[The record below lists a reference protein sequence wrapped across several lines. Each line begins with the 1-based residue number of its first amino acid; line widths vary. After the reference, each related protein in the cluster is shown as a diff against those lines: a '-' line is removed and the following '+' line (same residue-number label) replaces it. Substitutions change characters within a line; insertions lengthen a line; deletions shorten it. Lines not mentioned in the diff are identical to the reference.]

1 MVKKEVGAIFAALL
15 LVATL
20 GAGVASASGVVIG
33 GGYNDS
39 SVDISRS
46 VFSDFFTTD
55 LWNDSFWVSV
65 AEEEVEAVKKAR
77 DARDVNETAEAVKKA
92 RDAREVNDT
101 GEAVEKARDARA
113 ANETVEESP
122 SLWLPGDK
130 TPWPAGYWD
139 VDPNYQTPWPA
150 GYWDVDPN
158 YQSDFA
164 WYDPGYGAVNWTIP

>member
-1 MVKKEVGAIFAALL
+1 MLKKEVGAIIVALL

-20 GAGVASASGVVIG
+20 GAGVASAEAVIIG
-33 GGYNDS
+33 GEYNDTGVDTS
-39 SVDISRS
+39 SFI
-46 VFSDFFTTD
+46 FSEFFTTD
-55 LWNDSFWVSV
+55 LWNGSFWDYV
-65 AEEEVEAVKKAR
+65 AEGEAEAVKEAR
-77 DARDVNETAEAVKKA
+77 DARDVNETA
-92 RDAREVNDT
+92 
-101 GEAVEKARDARA
+101 EAVEKARDARA

-139 VDPNYQTPWPA
+139 VDPNYQTHWPA

>member
-1 MVKKEVGAIFAALL
+1 MVKREVGAILVALL

-20 GAGVASASGVVIG
+20 GAGVASAKGVVIG

-46 VFSDFFTTD
+46 IFSDLFTTD
-55 LWNDSFWVSV
+55 LWNGSFWDSV
-65 AEEEVEAVKKAR
+65 AEKEGEAVKNAR
-77 DARDVNETAEAVKKA
+77 A
-92 RDAREVNDT
+92 AREVNDT
-101 GEAVEKARDARA
+101 AEAVEKARAARAARA

-130 TPWPAGYWD
+130 TSWPAGYWD
-139 VDPNYQTPWPA
+139 VDPTYQTPWPA
-150 GYWDVDPN
+150 GYWDVDPT

-164 WYDPGYGAVNWTIP
+164 WYDPGYGAVNWTIPLP

>member
-1 MVKKEVGAIFAALL
+1 MVKKEVGAIIVALL

-20 GAGVASASGVVIG
+20 GAGVASAEGVVLG
-33 GGYNDS
+33 GGYNDT
-39 SVDISRS
+39 SVDTSSFI
-46 VFSDFFTTD
+46 FSEFFTTD
-55 LWNDSFWVSV
+55 LWNGSFWDSV

-77 DARDVNETAEAVKKA
+77 AARDVNETAEAV
-92 RDAREVNDT
+92 
-101 GEAVEKARDARA
+101 EKARAARA
-113 ANETVEESP
+113 ANETAEESP

-130 TPWPAGYWD
+130 THWPAGYWD
-139 VDPNYQTPWPA
+139 VDPNYKTHWPA

>member
-1 MVKKEVGAIFAALL
+1 MLKKEVGAIFAALL

-20 GAGVASASGVVIG
+20 GAGVASASGVVLG
-33 GGYNDS
+33 GGYNGS

-46 VFSDFFTTD
+46 IFSDFFTTD
-55 LWNDSFWVSV
+55 LWNGSFWDSV

-77 DARDVNETAEAVKKA
+77 E
-92 RDAREVNDT
+92 
-101 GEAVEKARDARA
+101 ARA
-113 ANETVEESP
+113 GNETVEESP
-122 SLWLPGDK
+122 SFWLPGDK
-130 TPWPAGYWD
+130 TS
-139 VDPNYQTPWPA
+139 WPA

>member
-20 GAGVASASGVVIG
+20 GAGVASAEGVVLG
-33 GGYNDS
+33 GGYNDT
-39 SVDISRS
+39 SVDTSSII
-46 VFSDFFTTD
+46 FSEFFTTD
-55 LWNDSFWVSV
+55 LWNGSFWDSV

-77 DARDVNETAEAVKKA
+77 DARDVNETAEAV
-92 RDAREVNDT
+92 
-101 GEAVEKARDARA
+101 EKARDTRA
-113 ANETVEESP
+113 MNETAEESP
-122 SLWLPGDK
+122 SSWLPGDK
-130 TPWPAGYWD
+130 TSWPAGYWD
-139 VDPNYQTPWPA
+139 VDPNYQTHWPA

>member
-1 MVKKEVGAIFAALL
+1 MVKKEVGAIIVALL

-20 GAGVASASGVVIG
+20 GAGIASAKGVVIG

-39 SVDISRS
+39 SVDIGSS
-46 VFSDFFTTD
+46 TFSELFTTD
-55 LWNDSFWVSV
+55 LWNGSFWDSV
-65 AEEEVEAVKKAR
+65 AEEVEAVKNAR
-77 DARDVNETAEAVKKA
+77 AAREVNDTAEAVEKA

-101 GEAVEKARDARA
+101 AEAVEKAREVRA

-130 TPWPAGYWD
+130 TSWPAGYWD

>member
-1 MVKKEVGAIFAALL
+1 MLKKEVGAIFAALL

-20 GAGVASASGVVIG
+20 GAGVASAEAVIIG
-33 GGYNDS
+33 GEYNDTGVDTS
-39 SVDISRS
+39 SFI
-46 VFSDFFTTD
+46 FSEFFTTD
-55 LWNDSFWVSV
+55 LWNGSFWDSV
-65 AEEEVEAVKKAR
+65 AEEEVEAVK
-77 DARDVNETAEAVKKA
+77 
-92 RDAREVNDT
+92 
-101 GEAVEKARDARA
+101 KARDARA

-130 TPWPAGYWD
+130 TSWPAGYWD
-139 VDPNYQTPWPA
+139 VDPNYQTHWPA

>member
-1 MVKKEVGAIFAALL
+1 MLKKEVGAIFAALL

-77 DARDVNETAEAVKKA
+77 DAR
-92 RDAREVNDT
+92 EVNDT
-101 GEAVEKARDARA
+101 AEAVEKARDARA

-139 VDPNYQTPWPA
+139 VDPTYQTPWPA

>member
-1 MVKKEVGAIFAALL
+1 MVKREVGAIFVALL
-15 LVATL
+15 FVATL
-20 GAGVASASGVVIG
+20 GAGVASPSGVIIG

-39 SVDISRS
+39 SVDIGSS
-46 VFSDFFTTD
+46 TFSELFTTD
-55 LWNDSFWVSV
+55 LWNGSFWDSV
-65 AEEEVEAVKKAR
+65 AEEVEAVKNAR
-77 DARDVNETAEAVKKA
+77 A
-92 RDAREVNDT
+92 AREVNDT
-101 GEAVEKARDARA
+101 AEAVEKAREVRA

-130 TPWPAGYWD
+130 TSWPAGYWD